1 MTGASARLCNA
12 PVENVVC
19 ESRCALVPHH
29 SFRRVARAG
38 SNARL
43 WRPSCGQEQR
53 QEQQVALCKLST
65 QKTARR
71 VRVPKPSPA
80 RKQVVCTG
88 TCTAKTPGHRM
99 SDAAQMQ
106 KQTTGPGL
114 KLSARP
120 HIDRFTSP
128 GPGSQGHMQCMRAR
142 ASHARH
148 PRSTS
153 VQPRER
159 TPHIFTVQCGVHIVY
174 TPSQA
179 RHGPGRT
186 LPDQSCG

>member
-1 MTGASARLCNA
+1 MLLWRTW
-12 PVENVVC
+12 VC
-19 ESRCALVPHH
+19 ERRCALVPHH
-29 SFRRVARAG
+29 SFRRVARGWQQRTTLAALLWPGTAPGTAG
-38 SNARL
+38 GRL
-43 WRPSCGQEQR
+43 Q
-53 QEQQVALCKLST
+53 T
-65 QKTARR
+65 QHAKDSQGERGP
-71 VRVPKPSPA
+71 PKPSPA
-80 RKQVVCTG
+80 HKQVCTG